1 MTIAIPILHFWRA
14 LSLRGSEGGGKKRK
28 SDEATEHF
36 CGEVDFPAQFS
47 VSRTVIGYTVL
58 WLAPMCD

>member
-36 CGEVDFPAQFS
+36 CGEVDFPAQ
-47 VSRTVIGYTVL
+47 
-58 WLAPMCD
+58 

>member
-1 MTIAIPILHFWRA
+1 MMNDNSDPHPPFWRA

-36 CGEVDFPAQFS
+36 CGEVDFPAQ
-47 VSRTVIGYTVL
+47 
-58 WLAPMCD
+58 